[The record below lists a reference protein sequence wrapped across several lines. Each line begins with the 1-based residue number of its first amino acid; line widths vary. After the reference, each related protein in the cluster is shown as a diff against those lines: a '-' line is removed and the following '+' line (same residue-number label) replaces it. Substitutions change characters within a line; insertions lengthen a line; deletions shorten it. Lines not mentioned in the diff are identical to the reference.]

1 MKKMIRRTGICFLL
15 PILILCGAFFT
26 DRQFLRQE
34 LIHFFEV
41 PASESKED
49 QCRKLLVKDAVK
61 DLLYRDL
68 KNIADV
74 QKSKDYLTETLPKL
88 QRLVRQTLQ
97 TLVGTESVRVIL
109 DKGLFAFSQ
118 WKEIILPAGIYDKLQ
133 LVIGDIAEYNR

>member
-1 MKKMIRRTGICFLL
+1 MKKMIRRTGICLL
-15 PILILCGAFFT
+15 LSILILCGAFLT
-26 DRQFLRQE
+26 DRQSLRQE
-34 LIHFFEV
+34 LIRFFEV
-41 PASESKED
+41 AASESKED
-49 QCRKLLVKDAVK
+49 QCKKLLVKDAVK

-68 KNIADV
+68 ENIADV

-109 DKGLFAFSQ
+109 DEGLFAFSQ

-133 LVIGDIAEYNR
+133 LVIGDIAE

>member
-26 DRQFLRQE
+26 DRQSLRQE
-34 LIHFFEV
+34 LIRFFEV

-49 QCRKLLVKDAVK
+49 QCKKLLVKDAVK

-88 QRLVRQTLQ
+88 QRLMRQTLQ

-109 DKGLFAFSQ
+109 DEGLFAFSQ

-133 LVIGDIAEYNR
+133 LVIGDIAE